1 MLYIYII
8 GYIPYLFLYL
18 DVPHCCSSPD
28 DNSQATSQVHAY
40 LLWTKKMRGLI
51 FVARIFYHLTYII
64 IDIGILLILN
74 RFTDSFLGF
83 FNFNEAYDTILTEQ
97 EQCTDP
103 LMFSF
108 PHKVMVCY
116 IFFLMTHFLFSF

>member
-1 MLYIYII
+1 
-8 GYIPYLFLYL
+8 
-18 DVPHCCSSPD
+18 
-28 DNSQATSQVHAY
+28 
-40 LLWTKKMRGLI
+40 MRGLI

-116 IFFLMTHFLFSF
+116 IFFSVRPIQPKYSAEYHPIWTVFF